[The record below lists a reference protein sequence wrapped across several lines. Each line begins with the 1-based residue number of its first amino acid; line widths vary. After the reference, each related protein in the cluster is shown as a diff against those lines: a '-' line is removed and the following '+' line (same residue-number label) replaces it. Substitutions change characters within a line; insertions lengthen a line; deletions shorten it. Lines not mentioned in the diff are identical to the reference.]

1 MEPDDEGHAKLL
13 PGTGRGTSRRL
24 VEGSHASMLA
34 ALAPLH
40 RRSGGPPP
48 RAGEEQEMT
57 DARIRRQKL
66 IADLIRAEA
75 VGSQE
80 ELTARLAAQG
90 LTVNQATVSRDLDQ
104 LGAVKVK
111 RGGALAYALPDQLGD
126 SDWAASRLERILGE
140 WVLSV
145 EAAGN
150 LLILK
155 TPPGSAHLVGLAL
168 DQAQL
173 PEIAGTIC
181 GDDTLFLALRDGVV
195 AGALAERFRKLS
207 EG

>member
-1 MEPDDEGHAKLL
+1 
-13 PGTGRGTSRRL
+13 
-24 VEGSHASMLA
+24 
-34 ALAPLH
+34 
-40 RRSGGPPP
+40 
-48 RAGEEQEMT
+48 MT